1 MFYLN
6 RIASLFFKNP
16 HKLLLVDAAGAL
28 LSAFMLGIVLPGFEP
43 FFGIPAATLY
53 VLAIL
58 PLGFLLFDL
67 LAYGLGRSNMALCLR
82 IISVLNLL
90 YVLLS
95 IASALLVQDQLKWP
109 GMIYLAGELCLVA
122 WLAVLEWKLAG
133 AIRRRA

>member
-1 MFYLN
+1 MVLHLVV
-6 RIASLFFKNP
+6 LFAKKP
-16 HKLLLVDAAGAL
+16 RSLLLIDAAGAL
-28 LSAFMLGIVLPGFEP
+28 VSAFMLGIVLPGFEQ
-43 FFGIPAATLY
+43 FFGIPTATLY

-58 PLGFLLFDL
+58 PLGFVLFDL

-95 IASALLVQDQLKWP
+95 LASALLVQDQLKWP
-109 GMIYLAGELCLVA
+109 GMVYLAGELCLVA